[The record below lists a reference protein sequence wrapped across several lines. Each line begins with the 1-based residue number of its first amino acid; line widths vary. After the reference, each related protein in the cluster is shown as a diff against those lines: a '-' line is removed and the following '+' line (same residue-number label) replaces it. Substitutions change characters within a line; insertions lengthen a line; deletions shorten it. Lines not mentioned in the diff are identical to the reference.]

1 MAKTNSSNPFTD
13 ATSKMENAHLHKE
26 NTAVASV
33 PTASMDTKFGAGKQ
47 ETSGSNGASKKDY
60 SSKQSWYETADG
72 FGKLALPQNRAV
84 TMKTKDE
91 KENPSCMISSRTNT
105 NAIVEKF
112 EEDKEWVKI
121 GDKNTDDANK
131 SDAAQSNR
139 K

>member
-1 MAKTNSSNPFTD
+1 
-13 ATSKMENAHLHKE
+13 
-26 NTAVASV
+26 
-33 PTASMDTKFGAGKQ
+33 
-47 ETSGSNGASKKDY
+47 
-60 SSKQSWYETADG
+60 
-72 FGKLALPQNRAV
+72 
-84 TMKTKDE
+84 MKTKDE

-121 GDKNTDDANK
+121 GDKSEDASK

>member
-1 MAKTNSSNPFTD
+1 
-13 ATSKMENAHLHKE
+13 
-26 NTAVASV
+26 
-33 PTASMDTKFGAGKQ
+33 
-47 ETSGSNGASKKDY
+47 
-60 SSKQSWYETADG
+60 
-72 FGKLALPQNRAV
+72 LALPQNRAV

-121 GDKNTDDANK
+121 GEKNSDDANK

-139 K
+139 NQKDPIGPHDTKS

>member
-1 MAKTNSSNPFTD
+1 
-13 ATSKMENAHLHKE
+13 
-26 NTAVASV
+26 
-33 PTASMDTKFGAGKQ
+33 MDNKFGAGKQ
-47 ETSGSNGASKKDY
+47 VPDASGSNGASKKVY

-121 GDKNTDDANK
+121 GDKSEDASK

>member
-1 MAKTNSSNPFTD
+1 MVKTNSLNPFTD
-13 ATSKMENAHLHKE
+13 ATSKIENAHH
-26 NTAVASV
+26 NTKNTTVASV
-33 PTASMDTKFGAGKQ
+33 STASVDIKFGAGKQ
-47 ETSGSNGASKKDY
+47 ENGGSKKDY

-121 GDKNTDDANK
+121 GETEDSSK
-131 SDAAQSNR
+131 SDVAQSNR